1 MQDNI
6 RDIIKILINIYRRG
20 YCCAGGIETA
30 RDDRDDMYDCI
41 KSSIRD
47 LDLIQSV
54 EEDTELSNVIW
65 QLINEETAFC
75 DYDD

>member
-1 MQDNI
+1 MKDNI

-41 KSSIRD
+41 KSSIRE
-47 LDLIQSV
+47 LDLIKSV
-54 EEDTELSNVIW
+54 EEDTEVSNLIW
-65 QLINEETAFC
+65 ILINQETAFG
-75 DYDD
+75 DE